1 MLRWVVHQQM
11 NVVVFAI
18 HLDQLRLEIVADLAE
33 DGTKASDSI
42 SVQCPRSVFCDEDQM
57 DVKLKHAVS
66 TVSNFT

>member
-42 SVQCPRSVFCDEDQM
+42 SVQRPISVFCDEDQM
-57 DVKLKHAVS
+57 DVKLKTRSVYR
-66 TVSNFT
+66 V

>member
-1 MLRWVVHQQM
+1 MLRWIVHQQM

-18 HLDQLRLEIVADLAE
+18 HLDQLRLEIVADVAE

-42 SVQCPRSVFCDEDQM
+42 SVQYPISVFCDEDQM

-66 TVSNFT
+66 AVSYFT

>member
-1 MLRWVVHQQM
+1 M

-18 HLDQLRLEIVADLAE
+18 HLDQLRLEIVADVAE

-42 SVQCPRSVFCDEDQM
+42 SVEYAISVFCDEDQM

>member
-1 MLRWVVHQQM
+1 MLRRVVHQQM

-18 HLDQLRLEIVADLAE
+18 HLDQLRLEIVADVAE

-42 SVQCPRSVFCDEDQM
+42 SVQRPISVFCDEDQM

>member
-1 MLRWVVHQQM
+1 MLRRVVHQQM
-11 NVVVFAI
+11 NVAVFAI
-18 HLDQLRLEIVADLAE
+18 HLDQLRLEIVADVAE

-42 SVQCPRSVFCDEDQM
+42 SVQYPISVFCDEDQM

>member
-1 MLRWVVHQQM
+1 M

-18 HLDQLRLEIVADLAE
+18 HLDQLRLEIVADVAE

-42 SVQCPRSVFCDEDQM
+42 SVEDPISVFCDEDQM

>member
-1 MLRWVVHQQM
+1 M

-42 SVQCPRSVFCDEDQM
+42 SVQYPISVFCDEDQM